1 METRV
6 NPLQLLKRKAIVKPK
21 APIFYK
27 IKTKAQK
34 TIYSEEGDERN
45 EREKRDDEEGDAEE
59 KREEEGEI
67 TLDSEYERIVRP
79 KRKFAILDKRN
90 NVDVNRTMVLDRLN
104 KFTNNKVVIELQK
117 YKKPSGIVEEF
128 KVPLHNTNYYNTMQ
142 PGDVLPEP
150 IGLPKKINMN
160 IVIDDDENEGEEIN
174 GEKEKEKEKKKGMK
188 GEEEEEGEGKSPQQ
202 LFEITDKDIVFEEN
216 AEPVIIKKK
225 RGRKPKKGVVP
236 ETQPGEEGKEIEV
249 APKKPGKA
257 TKKKYPPLIIGNVE
271 IDPTTKINRKL
282 LSNRLPKPEKFVVK
296 TSKYYMNNRKIHV
309 QKLAELF
316 KPYKSEILE
325 NAEKASCEGTS
336 NVDIK
341 LLTHQKVV
349 RDYLNIYTPYR
360 GLLLYHGLGS
370 GKTCTSIAIAEG
382 MKSNKPIILM
392 TPASL
397 KDNFFSEIKKC
408 GDHLYR
414 RYQYWEFVSTA
425 GNPEYVS
432 VLSKVLQIP
441 LEYIQKHKGAWLV
454 DVSKKEMNYDALES
468 RQKDALNE
476 QLDLMIRS
484 KYRDINYNG
493 LNESI
498 IQELTQDYT
507 INPFDNTTVL
517 IDEAHNFVSRIV
529 NKVKTPDSL
538 SFQLYDY
545 LLKANNVKIVF
556 LTGTPMINYPQELGI
571 LFNMLRGYIK
581 RWTFQIHVK
590 ENKGLKVNKD
600 EILKMFDRE
609 GLNTFDYVEYSGNK
623 LIVTRNP
630 FGFINTKKRVPPKKG
645 GSAGSGFFG
654 LFGGKASS
662 KPSKRKIVVKS
673 NRKTKSKRGA
683 SSTSEPKYNVDPK
696 THTLIENP
704 HYKNGRHGRHGTDGV
719 DGADEADDD
728 EIEPEARIEYYDRVG
743 QNPYKGGGTVFEDYD
758 GVTLDESGNMS
769 DEDFVKEI
777 KRILQKNRLEVIE
790 SGSYYEELKALPDD
804 AEEFKTMFID
814 QDQSRVIN
822 TNLFKKRIL
831 GLTSYYKS
839 ASEKLLPSFVPA
851 EDGSNIHIVRVEMS
865 DYQFNNYEKIRKIE
879 AEQDRLKNQKK
890 QNMMKKGQTDD
901 IYNIASSYRVFS
913 RVACNFAFPNPPG
926 RPMPDNGFG
935 AKGANVDIDLGSDNE
950 NSESTH
956 ESTREA
962 THESSV
968 DGLSPKLLHE
978 VDNYVSQ
985 EDAERLSK
993 TQPEPVDYQ
1002 ARIKNAMKLLKYD
1015 PSKTAEEQ
1023 YLLKE
1028 NLNQYSPKFAKIL
1041 ENISD
1046 AENRG
1051 LHLLYSQ
1058 FRTIE
1063 GIGILKLILEA
1074 NGYAEFKIRKND
1086 SGLWDVVTRDED
1098 AGKPRFVL
1106 YTGTETKEEKEIIR
1120 NVYNSNWSSVPSS
1133 ITAKLYPI
1141 SNNNFY
1147 GEIIKVFMITA
1158 SGSEGINLRNTK
1170 YVHIV
1175 EPYWHVV
1182 RSDQVIGRAR
1192 RICSH
1197 QDLPEEDRTVKV
1209 FLYLSVFG
1217 EEQKNNKNNI
1227 EMMNRDVSRIDG
1239 RPITTDESLYDISII
1254 KRNINDQ
1261 LLKSIKETAVDC
1273 SLYNSSNKE
1282 ENLVCYGFGK
1292 VTSNAFG
1299 SYPTLAEDLS
1309 DVPEIN
1315 VKKEKLKL
1323 KMTQPINGVVYAINP
1338 NTLEAYDLESYK
1350 QAKEGRGEL
1359 VYVGTIQPED
1369 KGFKFVP
1376 SV

>member
-6 NPLQLLKRKAIVKPK
+6 NPIQLLKRKAIVKPK
-21 APIFYK
+21 KPIFFK
-27 IKTKAQK
+27 IKTTHEKENK
-34 TIYSEEGDERN
+34 LN
-45 EREKRDDEEGDAEE
+45 EDVDHEKIEKRIMDEDIDVDDDEE
-59 KREEEGEI
+59 KTIREVS
-67 TLDSEYERIVRP
+67 TLLNPNIDSEYERIVKP
-79 KRKFAILDKRN
+79 KRKFTIKDKRN
-90 NVDVNRTMVLDRLN
+90 LVDVNRTLVLERLN
-104 KFTNNKVVIELQK
+104 QFTNNKVVVQLQK
-117 YKKPSGIVEEF
+117 HKKPRDMSEEF
-128 KVPLHNTNYYNTMQ
+128 KVPIHNTNYYESMAQT
-142 PGDVLPEP
+142 GIIAESLES
-150 IGLPKKINMN
+150 PKKIKMD
-160 IVIDDDENEGEEIN
+160 IVIDENMEDIEKELEKEPEKELEEI
-174 GEKEKEKEKKKGMK
+174 EKEP
-188 GEEEEEGEGKSPQQ
+188 EEEKVEKDVESDIEDAEKRDELQ
-202 LFEITDKDIVFEEN
+202 EIADKDIVFEEN
-216 AEPVIIKKK
+216 AEPIIIKKK
-225 RGRKPKKGVVP
+225 RGRKPKKGV
-236 ETQPGEEGKEIEV
+236 EKEPGEEEKEPGEKEEP
-249 APKKPGKA
+249 AKKPGKA
-257 TKKKYPPLIIGNVE
+257 TKKKYPPLIIGNVD
-271 IDPTTKINRKL
+271 IDPTTKIHRKL
-282 LSNRLPKPEKFVVK
+282 LINRLPKPEKFVLK
-296 TSKYYMNNRKIHV
+296 TSQYYMNNRKIHV

-316 KPYKSEILE
+316 KPYKREILE

-336 NVDIK
+336 DVDIK

-382 MKSNKPIILM
+382 MKSNKHIVLM

-414 RYQYWEFVSTA
+414 RNQYWEFVSTA

-432 VLSKVLQIP
+432 ILSKVLQIP
-441 LEYIQKHKGAWLV
+441 LEFIHKHKGAWLV
-454 DVSKKEMNYDALES
+454 DVTKKEMNYAALES
-468 RQKDALNE
+468 QQKDVLNE

-493 LNESI
+493 LNQSI
-498 IQELTQDYT
+498 MRELTQDYT

-529 NKVKTPDSL
+529 NKVKSPKSIPFL
-538 SFQLYDY
+538 LYDY

-556 LTGTPMINYPQELGI
+556 LTGTPIINYPHELGI

-581 RWTFQIHVK
+581 KWTFQIHVK
-590 ENKGLKVNKD
+590 ENKGKVNKD
-600 EILKMFDRE
+600 EIMKMFERG
-609 GLNTFDYVEYSGNK
+609 GLNTYDYVEYSGNN
-623 LIVTRNP
+623 LVVTRNP
-630 FGFINTKKRVPPKKG
+630 FGFVNVKKRAEYKKG
-645 GSAGSGFFG
+645 GGNENNSSGFFG
-654 LFGGKASS
+654 LFGGKKST
-662 KPSKRKIVVKS
+662 KPTKRKIVVKS
-673 NRKTKSKRGA
+673 NKKTKNKRNKLHKAHKAIENESK
-683 SSTSEPKYNVDPK
+683 YIVNNK

-704 HYKNGRHGRHGTDGV
+704 HYKG
-719 DGADEADDD
+719 DDVED
-728 EIEPEARIEYYDRVG
+728 QIEPEARIEYYDRVG

-758 GVTLDESGNMS
+758 GVTLDESGNLN
-769 DEDFVKEI
+769 DEDFVKQI
-777 KRILQKNRLEVIE
+777 KSILQKNHLEVIE

-804 AEEFKTMFID
+804 AEEFKSMFID
-814 QDQSRVIN
+814 QDQSMVIN
-822 TNLFKKRIL
+822 DNLFKKRIL

-839 ASEKLLPSFVPA
+839 ASEKLLPAFVPT
-851 EDGSNIHIVRVEMS
+851 EDGSNIHVVPVEMS

-890 QNMMKKGQTDD
+890 QRMKKKGQTED
-901 IYNIASSYRVFS
+901 IFNISSSYRVFS
-913 RVACNFAFPNPPG
+913 RVLCNFAFPNPPG

-935 AKGANVDIDLGSDNE
+935 GEGENVDVDGDNNGENAIDEVGI
-950 NSESTH
+950 
-956 ESTREA
+956 
-962 THESSV
+962 
-968 DGLSPKLLHE
+968 DGLSPTLLPE
-978 VDNYVSQ
+978 VDDYTSL
-985 EDAERLSK
+985 EDVERLTK
-993 TQPEPVDYQ
+993 TTPEPVEYQ

-1028 NLNQYSPKFAKIL
+1028 NLSVYSPKFAKIL

-1074 NGYAEFKIRKND
+1074 NGYAEFKIHKNE
-1086 SGLWDVVTRDED
+1086 SGLWDIVTREED

-1120 NVYNSNWSSVPSS
+1120 NVYNSTWSAVPST

-1141 SNNNFY
+1141 SNNNYY
-1147 GEIIKVFMITA
+1147 GEIIKVFMITS
-1158 SGSEGINLRNTK
+1158 SGAEGINLRNTK

-1175 EPYWHVV
+1175 EPYWHMV
-1182 RSDQVIGRAR
+1182 RTDQVIGRAR

-1209 FLYLSVFG
+1209 FLYLSVFS
-1217 EEQKNNKNNI
+1217 EEQKTNKKNI

-1254 KRNINDQ
+1254 KTRINDQ

-1282 ENLVCYGFGK
+1282 EKLVCYGFGK

-1299 SYPTLAEDLS
+1299 SYPTLGEDLS
-1309 DVPEIN
+1309 DRPEIN

-1323 KMTQPINGVVYAINP
+1323 KMTQPINGVVYAVNP
-1338 NTLEAYDLESYK
+1338 KTLEAYDLESYQ
-1350 QAKEGRGEL
+1350 QAKEGVGEL
-1359 VYVGTIQPED
+1359 VLVGKIEPAG
-1369 KGFKFVP
+1369 KGFKFIP
-1376 SV
+1376 Y

>member
-34 TIYSEEGDERN
+34 TSYSEEGE
-45 EREKRDDEEGDAEE
+45 EKGIEEGEE
-59 KREEEGEI
+59 NEENEEEI

-90 NVDVNRTMVLDRLN
+90 IVDVNRSMVLDRLN

-117 YKKPSGIVEEF
+117 HKKPSGVTEEF
-128 KVPLHNTNYYNTMQ
+128 KVPLHNTNYYSTMQ

-150 IGLPKKINMN
+150 FGLPKKINMD
-160 IVIDDDENEGEEIN
+160 IVIEEENEEKSEKGNDDNKKEDEDEGQGETPQN
-174 GEKEKEKEKKKGMK
+174 PEKE
-188 GEEEEEGEGKSPQQ
+188 Q

-225 RGRKPKKGVVP
+225 RGRKPKQGVVQ
-236 ETQPGEEGKEIEV
+236 ETQPGEEGKEMEV

-282 LSNRLPKPEKFVVK
+282 LSNRLPKPEKIVVK
-296 TSKYYMNNRKIHV
+296 TSQYYMNNRKIHV

-316 KPYKSEILE
+316 KPYKKEILE

-468 RQKDALNE
+468 KQKDALNE

-498 IQELTQDYT
+498 MQELTQDFT

-529 NKVKTPDSL
+529 NKVKTPESF

-581 RWTFQIHVK
+581 RWTFQLHVK
-590 ENKGLKVNKD
+590 ENKGMKVNKD

-630 FGFINTKKRVPPKKG
+630 FGFVNMKKRAPPKKG
-645 GSAGSGFFG
+645 GSSRSGFFG
-654 LFGGKASS
+654 LFGGKAST
-662 KPSKRKIVVKS
+662 KPTKRKIVVKS
-673 NRKTKSKRGA
+673 NKKTKSKRGA

-704 HYKNGRHGRHGTDGV
+704 HYKNGRNGTDEV
-719 DGADEADDD
+719 DGAEDD
-728 EIEPEARIEYYDRVG
+728 EIEPEARIEYYDRLG
-743 QNPYKGGGTVFEDYD
+743 QNPYKGGGSVFEDYD

-777 KRILQKNRLEVIE
+777 KRILQKNHLEVIE
-790 SGSYYEELKALPDD
+790 SGSFYEELKALPDD
-804 AEEFKTMFID
+804 AEEFKSMFID

-839 ASEKLLPSFVPA
+839 ASEKLLPAFVPA

-935 AKGANVDIDLGSDNE
+935 AKGKNVDIDLGSDNE

-956 ESTREA
+956 EA
-962 THESSV
+962 SV

-978 VDNYVSQ
+978 VDDYTSQ

-993 TQPEPVDYQ
+993 TQPEPVEYQ
-1002 ARIKNAMKLLKYD
+1002 DRIKNAMKLLKYD

-1028 NLNQYSPKFAKIL
+1028 NLSLYSPKFTKIL

-1086 SGLWDVVTRDED
+1086 SGLWDLVTRDED

-1182 RSDQVIGRAR
+1182 RTDQVIGRAR

-1217 EEQKNNKNNI
+1217 EEQKTNKKNI

-1239 RPITTDESLYDISII
+1239 RPITTDETLYDISII
-1254 KRNINDQ
+1254 KRGINDQ

-1299 SYPTLAEDLS
+1299 SYPTLGEDLS

-1323 KMTQPINGVVYAINP
+1323 RMTQPINGVVYAINP
-1338 NTLEAYDLESYK
+1338 NTLEAYDLESYT

-1359 VYVGTIQPED
+1359 VYVGTIKPEG
-1369 KGFKFVP
+1369 KGFKFIP
-1376 SV
+1376 A

>member
-1 METRV
+1 
-6 NPLQLLKRKAIVKPK
+6 
-21 APIFYK
+21 
-27 IKTKAQK
+27 
-34 TIYSEEGDERN
+34 
-45 EREKRDDEEGDAEE
+45 
-59 KREEEGEI
+59 
-67 TLDSEYERIVRP
+67 
-79 KRKFAILDKRN
+79 
-90 NVDVNRTMVLDRLN
+90 
-104 KFTNNKVVIELQK
+104 
-117 YKKPSGIVEEF
+117 
-128 KVPLHNTNYYNTMQ
+128 
-142 PGDVLPEP
+142 
-150 IGLPKKINMN
+150 
-160 IVIDDDENEGEEIN
+160 
-174 GEKEKEKEKKKGMK
+174 
-188 GEEEEEGEGKSPQQ
+188 
-202 LFEITDKDIVFEEN
+202 
-216 AEPVIIKKK
+216 
-225 RGRKPKKGVVP
+225 
-236 ETQPGEEGKEIEV
+236 
-249 APKKPGKA
+249 
-257 TKKKYPPLIIGNVE
+257 
-271 IDPTTKINRKL
+271 
-282 LSNRLPKPEKFVVK
+282 
-296 TSKYYMNNRKIHV
+296 
-309 QKLAELF
+309 
-316 KPYKSEILE
+316 
-325 NAEKASCEGTS
+325 
-336 NVDIK
+336 
-341 LLTHQKVV
+341 
-349 RDYLNIYTPYR
+349 
-360 GLLLYHGLGS
+360 
-370 GKTCTSIAIAEG
+370 
-382 MKSNKPIILM
+382 
-392 TPASL
+392 
-397 KDNFFSEIKKC
+397 
-408 GDHLYR
+408 
-414 RYQYWEFVSTA
+414 
-425 GNPEYVS
+425 
-432 VLSKVLQIP
+432 
-441 LEYIQKHKGAWLV
+441 
-454 DVSKKEMNYDALES
+454 
-468 RQKDALNE
+468 
-476 QLDLMIRS
+476 
-484 KYRDINYNG
+484 
-493 LNESI
+493 
-498 IQELTQDYT
+498 
-507 INPFDNTTVL
+507 
-517 IDEAHNFVSRIV
+517 
-529 NKVKTPDSL
+529 
-538 SFQLYDY
+538 
-545 LLKANNVKIVF
+545 
-556 LTGTPMINYPQELGI
+556 
-571 LFNMLRGYIK
+571 
-581 RWTFQIHVK
+581 
-590 ENKGLKVNKD
+590 
-600 EILKMFDRE
+600 
-609 GLNTFDYVEYSGNK
+609 
-623 LIVTRNP
+623 
-630 FGFINTKKRVPPKKG
+630 
-645 GSAGSGFFG
+645 
-654 LFGGKASS
+654 
-662 KPSKRKIVVKS
+662 
-673 NRKTKSKRGA
+673 
-683 SSTSEPKYNVDPK
+683 
-696 THTLIENP
+696 
-704 HYKNGRHGRHGTDGV
+704 
-719 DGADEADDD
+719 
-728 EIEPEARIEYYDRVG
+728 
-743 QNPYKGGGTVFEDYD
+743 
-758 GVTLDESGNMS
+758 
-769 DEDFVKEI
+769 
-777 KRILQKNRLEVIE
+777 
-790 SGSYYEELKALPDD
+790 
-804 AEEFKTMFID
+804 MFID

-890 QNMMKKGQTDD
+890 QNMMNKGQTDD

-956 ESTREA
+956 EA

-968 DGLSPKLLHE
+968 DGLSPELLHE
-978 VDNYVSQ
+978 VDDYVSK

-1002 ARIKNAMKLLKYD
+1002 DRIKNAMKLLKYD
-1015 PSKTAEEQ
+1015 PSKSAEEQ

-1028 NLNQYSPKFAKIL
+1028 NLSLYSPKFAKIL

-1120 NVYNSNWSSVPSS
+1120 NVYNSNWSSVPSL

-1323 KMTQPINGVVYAINP
+1323 GFLSADFREHP
-1338 NTLEAYDLESYK
+1338 
-1350 QAKEGRGEL
+1350 
-1359 VYVGTIQPED
+1359 VGYYLLDFLQEIKNYNFE
-1369 KGFKFVP
+1369 FVH
-1376 SV
+1376 